1 MITDPKYY
9 SQFKSLSMASEQQDL
24 TKKYA
29 ILESLY
35 LEARELGRF
44 DKQDLLL
51 GLEDTVRL
59 AAALNGTLSR
69 TSR

>member
-9 SQFKSLSMASEQQDL
+9 SHFKSLSLASGQHDL
-24 TKKYA
+24 KKKFA

-35 LEARELGRF
+35 TEARQLGKF
-44 DKQDLLL
+44 GKEDLLL

-69 TSR
+69 TSC